1 MRRFKVRVN
10 GIEYTVDI
18 EEMVSGSDSQPSGGH
33 QAGNPVAEKA
43 PSAGGTEV
51 KSPIQ
56 GTVVRVEVSAG
67 DSVSAGDRVCVLEA
81 MKMEYDITAPCA
93 GRIAEVRVAKGSA
106 AEEGTVLAVISP
118 AAV

>member
-33 QAGNPVAEKA
+33 QAGNPVAEKS

-56 GTVVRVEVSAG
+56 GTVVRVE
-67 DSVSAGDRVCVLEA
+67 VSAGDRVCVLEA

>member
-18 EEMVSGSDSQPSGGH
+18 EETVSGSDSQPSGGQ
-33 QAGNPVAEKA
+33 QAVAAAVKA
-43 PSAGGTEV
+43 PSAEGTEV

-93 GRIAEVRVAKGSA
+93 GRVAEVRVAKGSA

-118 AAV
+118 AAD